1 MAAQADHI
9 SSLLASLAR
18 RGGRADAPSPDTAPN
33 KGVELAMRSS
43 ISLLD
48 LPFDVL
54 AIILEQVP
62 PYEIPRLRR
71 VSKAFNQFLTSGHVL
86 SPLLRY
92 HFPYHVRDSIH
103 VTAPAVHEDAPA
115 DSADSDA
122 AESAAAAAAAAA
134 AEFDNQI
141 IAGAPLA
148 FDSALKRFFN
158 RAKGKPTSITVITG
172 VRVDACYETE
182 TSYDHMFLV
191 FHHISGRV
199 FIYDSG
205 NRFPNHSF
213 VTLDVRSLGVPWYG
227 YRIPRRNV
235 RQSVV
240 LDKRILIVS
249 GTREFDNDPERRIPQ
264 AVYSLH
270 NYPTVELIG
279 IWRGVPYH
287 EHLNSLCANDEW
299 IGCRVNRHYIKLIK
313 VSSLR
318 HKATDDDTDDTD
330 DTTSSNSS
338 SHSSNGSSSESSS
351 TGKHPQGP
359 SPHPY
364 EITFPHPTK
373 GYIKDV
379 HLAKEHVFV
388 YSVILDDEGENG
400 HGQIDVF
407 SINLIPS
414 EHRDKQLYEI
424 AHVRSVLLH
433 SWQGMFM
440 EYVGYPNPEEVP
452 EAMRCQRWDKIYP
465 FMRGNKYD
473 GMPEEDNE
481 SVMMTL
487 GKTFR
492 ANGNVPIG
500 CARIYAKPEMQTMGP
515 PVLETVPPG
524 NIIPFCIALESS
536 IQEEDANYTLL
547 LPRAREDMRSR
558 AELMEGT
565 DGMGMFEPN
574 PWDPDVPASPDDVE
588 MTTGDSQDSQPGDD
602 AAYILHFGNGTI
614 TPSEARKVEPTL
626 PRPSIRE
633 AWYLD
638 QDQTQ
643 RSSVITEEGLFHIF
657 YDEPGAEEGALNLM
671 SQAIAA
677 GGTDGNQILK
687 EPVRLFPSHMQHVPL
702 EDIFDPNI
710 QLLEISLDNAA
721 AAESRGEV
729 IENYD
734 VKKQRLDKLMRSI
747 RGGWSCYVW
756 SAETWNGF
764 LITTVTDATMVILR
778 YD

>member
-1 MAAQADHI
+1 MANQYEHI
-9 SSLLASLAR
+9 DNLLASLAY
-18 RGGRADAPSPDTAPN
+18 RGGRAGADVPSPDTAPN
-33 KGVELAMRSS
+33 KGLELATRSS

-71 VSKAFNQFLTSGHVL
+71 VSKAFNQFLISDHVL

-92 HFPYHVRDSIH
+92 HFPYHVRDSLHGLNNQRNVSIP
-103 VTAPAVHEDAPA
+103 TGA
-115 DSADSDA
+115 DGTETEITEV
-122 AESAAAAAAAAA
+122 ESS
-134 AEFDNQI
+134 EFVGNDNQI
-141 IAGAPLA
+141 IAGAPKA

-158 RAKGKPTSITVITG
+158 RAKGKPTSLTVITG

-191 FHHISGRV
+191 FHHISGKV

-205 NRFPNHSF
+205 NRFPNHAF
-213 VTLDVRSLGVPWYG
+213 VTLDVRSLGLPWYG

-299 IGCRVNRHYIKLIK
+299 IGCRVNRHFIKLIK
-313 VSSLR
+313 VSSL
-318 HKATDDDTDDTD
+318 KNKTGGDSEEEDDD
-330 DTTSSNSS
+330 
-338 SHSSNGSSSESSS
+338 GSSSGESSGGS
-351 TGKHPQGP
+351 SSGSKVVPGP

-364 EITFPHPTK
+364 ELTFPHPNK

-379 HLAKEHVFV
+379 HLAKDHVFV
-388 YSVILDDEGENG
+388 YSVVIDEDDNG
-400 HGQIDVF
+400 HGQVDVF
-407 SINLIPS
+407 SINLIPN

-424 AHVRSVLLH
+424 GHVRSVMLH

-440 EYVGYPNPEEVP
+440 EYIGYPNPEDVP

-465 FMRGNKYD
+465 FMRGNRHD
-473 GMPEEDNE
+473 GMPEEDGE

-500 CARIYAKPEMQTMGP
+500 CVRIFAEPEVQTLGP
-515 PVLETVPPG
+515 PVLETVAPG
-524 NIIPFCIALESS
+524 NIIPFCVALEST

-547 LPRAREDMRSR
+547 LPQAREDTRSR
-558 AELMEGT
+558 AQMMERGE
-565 DGMGMFEPN
+565 GAGSFEPST
-574 PWDPDVPASPDDVE
+574 WEPDVPESPDDIE
-588 MTTGDSQDSQPGDD
+588 MTVGDNQDSQPRDD
-602 AAYILHFGNGTI
+602 ASYILHFGNGAV
-614 TPSEARKVEPTL
+614 TPPEAKKVEPTL
-626 PRPSIRE
+626 PTPSIRE

-657 YDEPGAEEGALNLM
+657 YDEPSVEDAAIDLAAP
-671 SQAIAA
+671 QAAS
-677 GGTDGNQILK
+677 GDGTQILK
-687 EPVRLFPSHMQHVPL
+687 DPVRLFPSHMQHIPL

-721 AAESRGEV
+721 AAECRGEI
-729 IENYD
+729 IESFD
-734 VKKQRLDKLMRSI
+734 EKKQRLDRLMRSI

-764 LITTVTDATMVILR
+764 LITTSTDATMVVLR